1 MGRALAGMRRRS
13 AVALVAI
20 GATMGVGLLARTG
33 RADEAPAAPGAALEQ
48 KLKDALATNEALKER
63 IKKLEEMLQRDVCA
77 DPAAAEALL
86 NAKVPTPAP

>member
-1 MGRALAGMRRRS
+1 MDRMRISASIVASGLAA
-13 AVALVAI
+13 AVTLSV
-20 GATMGVGLLARTG
+20 VGLPATG
-33 RADEAPAAPGAALEQ
+33 SAQEAPAASAGAMEE

-77 DPAAAEALL
+77 DPATAEALL